1 MGLLRWF
8 THNQAHTDGSTH
20 PDLAPLV
27 LPVPPQAA
35 AERVRAAV
43 ATLPRWRVEGGTAQG
58 LHLTRRTRVIRFVD
72 DIRVTLAADAGGTVV
87 HAESKS
93 RLGTGDLG
101 QNRRNILELF
111 RELRNAEFGVRSP
124 KHPS

>member
-8 THNQAHTDGSTH
+8 THNRAHTDGSTH

-27 LPVPPQAA
+27 LSVPPEVA

-43 ATLPRWRVEGGTAQG
+43 ATLSRWRVEGETPGG
-58 LHLTRRTRVIRFVD
+58 LHLTRQTRVIRFVD
-72 DIRVTLAADAGGTVV
+72 DIRLTLAPDAHGTLI

-93 RLGTGDLG
+93 RLGKGDLG
-101 QNRRNILELF
+101 QNRRNILELWDAI
-111 RELRNAEFGVRSP
+111 RAA
-124 KHPS
+124 K